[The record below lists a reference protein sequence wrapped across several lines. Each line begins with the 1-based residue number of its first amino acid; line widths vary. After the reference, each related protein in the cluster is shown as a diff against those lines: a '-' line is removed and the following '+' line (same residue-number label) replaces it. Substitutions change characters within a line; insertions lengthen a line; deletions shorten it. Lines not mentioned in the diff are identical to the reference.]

1 VTRSR
6 DHRADEAA
14 KLPGRAGSYEE
25 ALPIAHLRPHFLC
38 AWVNAVA
45 DDHRGPIAIVPDG
58 CVDLLW
64 RDSRFLIVGPD
75 ATAAFPDLKAGDRIL
90 GLRFKPG
97 VACRWLN
104 LPMTEL
110 LGREVEMA
118 DIWGRKARFIAERL
132 ACAAADKERLI
143 LLQRLLL
150 DLPAAR
156 EAPPRDA
163 ALIFGLTGANVAEQQ
178 GGLAQIRDALGLS
191 ERSLRRRC
199 HDAFGYGPKR
209 LHRILR
215 LQAFM
220 GLVRRHEALGLG
232 NLALAAGYADQAHLN
247 REVRALCDMTA
258 GEFALQLA

>member
-1 VTRSR
+1 VRPR
-6 DHRADEAA
+6 GHREEETPT
-14 KLPGRAGSYEE
+14 LPGRAGSYDE
-25 ALPIAHLRPHFLC
+25 ALPIARLRPHFLC
-38 AWVNAVA
+38 AWVNEVA
-45 DDHRGPIAIVPDG
+45 ADHKGPIAIVPDG

-64 RDSRFLIVGPD
+64 RKDRFLVVGPD
-75 ATAAFPDLKAGDRIL
+75 AVAAYPDLGAGNRIL
-90 GLRFKPG
+90 GLRFTPG
-97 VACRWLN
+97 SASRWLN

-132 ACAAADKERLI
+132 ASAVADKERLL

-156 EAPPRDA
+156 EAPPREA
-163 ALIFGLTGANVAEQQ
+163 ALIFDLTQANVADQK
-178 GGLAQIRDALGLS
+178 GGIAQIHDALGLS

-247 REVRALCDMTA
+247 REVRALCGMTA
-258 GEFALQLA
+258 GEFAHQLA